1 MAHAITPDQSAE
13 GDLPGSP
20 GAPPARFAAHFRHF
34 DADRRVDLLDD
45 GTSLHGRS
53 TERTLFIADERLDVY
68 DADTGRRRVRVTL
81 LPLSVQLHRIFP
93 MSVPILWLWLSDST
107 LLTVRSPRPSNP
119 IRRWAAQNPELEAAS
134 AEQILS
140 NLLLQHGATKRR

>member
-1 MAHAITPDQSAE
+1 
-13 GDLPGSP
+13 
-20 GAPPARFAAHFRHF
+20 
-34 DADRRVDLLDD
+34 
-45 GTSLHGRS
+45 
-53 TERTLFIADERLDVY
+53 
-68 DADTGRRRVRVTL
+68 
-81 LPLSVQLHRIFP
+81 